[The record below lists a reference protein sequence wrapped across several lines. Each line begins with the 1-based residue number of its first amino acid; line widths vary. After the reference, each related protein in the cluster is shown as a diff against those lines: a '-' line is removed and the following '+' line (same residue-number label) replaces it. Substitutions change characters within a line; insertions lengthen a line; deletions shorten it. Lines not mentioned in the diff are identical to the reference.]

1 MKKQKEAVMK
11 KIASP
16 ISEKINNSWKLAR
29 CMLCF
34 ILCLTVGVVHFVFAE
49 ESDKKAYEQ
58 GEPVVSEPVQP
69 HVINRDLR
77 ELPKAKEW
85 KPGDPVFEIPRR
97 VYPRMENEQEPF
109 EVDKVKQS
117 DEPGKTR

>member
-1 MKKQKEAVMK
+1 MKKQKETVMK
-11 KIASP
+11 KIAGQ
-16 ISEKINNSWKLAR
+16 ISEKINNSWKSACR
-29 CMLCF
+29 MLCF
-34 ILCLTVGVVHFVFAE
+34 ILCLSLCLVHFVFAE

-109 EVDKVKQS
+109 EADKVKQ
-117 DEPGKTR
+117 G